1 MDRFN
6 VGDAEIRRIEEMRA
20 KFPASGFADQAFID
34 ANSDWLKPDFVSPD
48 GTVDFVFQSW
58 IVRVDDLVV
67 VVDPCNGNGR
77 SRPHLDFFNDL
88 QTDFIERFERDGVDP
103 IKVDIV
109 FCTHLHCDHCGWN
122 TRLRGGR
129 WVPTFPNAR
138 YLFGRREYERW
149 DPARPGYRPVE
160 HNEGVYEDSIKPIVD
175 AGLAEL
181 IEDQHRLSPSLVT
194 SPSGGHTIGHLS
206 LGLSSAGELAWFT
219 GDAIHHPI
227 QLALPKASL
236 GGDEAL
242 EDAIAFRRIVADH
255 LSTTGALM
263 IPAHF
268 AGAHV
273 GHVRKRDGRITFEPL
288 AVTTDA

>member
-20 KFPASGFADQAFID
+20 KFPVSSYADQAFLD
-34 ANSDWLKPDFVSPD
+34 ANSAWLKPDFVNDD

-77 SRPHLDFFNDL
+77 SRPHLDFFDNL

-103 IKVDIV
+103 TKVDLV

-122 TRLRGGR
+122 TQLRGGR

-149 DPARPGYRPVE
+149 DPSRPGYQPVD
-160 HNEGVYEDSIKPIVD
+160 HNDGVYEDSIKPIVD

-181 IEDQHRLSPSLVT
+181 IEDKHQLSPSLVT
-194 SPSGGHTIGHLS
+194 SPSRGHTLGHLS
-206 LGLSSAGELAWFT
+206 LSLASAGELAWFT
-219 GDAIHHPI
+219 GDAVHHPI
-227 QLALPKASL
+227 QLARPEATL
-236 GGDEAL
+236 GGDEAP
-242 EDAIAFRRIVADH
+242 EEAAAFRRTVADH
-255 LSTTGALM
+255 LSTSGALM

-268 AGAHV
+268 AGSHV
-273 GHVRKRDGRITFEPL
+273 GHVRKRDGRIIFEPL

>member
-1 MDRFN
+1 MDRFT

-34 ANSDWLKPDFVSPD
+34 ANSDWLKPDFVNAD

-58 IVRVDDLVV
+58 VVRVDDLVV

-77 SRPHLDFFNDL
+77 SRPSLPYFSNL

-103 IKVDIV
+103 MKVDIV

-122 TRLRGGR
+122 TQLRGGR

-149 DPARPGYRPVE
+149 DPARAGYQPVD

-181 IEDQHRLSPSLVT
+181 IGDAHRLSPSLET
-194 SPSGGHTIGHLS
+194 SPSRGHTIGHLS
-206 LGLSSAGELAWFT
+206 LGLKSAGDEAWFT
-219 GDAIHHPI
+219 GDAVHHPI
-227 QLALPKASL
+227 QLARPEASL
-236 GGDEAL
+236 GGDEAP
-242 EDAIAFRRIVADH
+242 EEAAAFRRIVADH

-268 AGAHV
+268 AGSHV